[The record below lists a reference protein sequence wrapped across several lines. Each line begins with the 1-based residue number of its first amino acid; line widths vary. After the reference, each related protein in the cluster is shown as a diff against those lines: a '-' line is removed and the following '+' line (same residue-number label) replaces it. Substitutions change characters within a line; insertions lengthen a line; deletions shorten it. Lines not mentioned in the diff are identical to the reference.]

1 MSCDH
6 GKECIHEYT
15 DFFPPLS
22 WFDYFVTKNGN
33 LNFEFPGL
41 SRHSMIIKDI
51 SLHPTF

>member
-1 MSCDH
+1 MV
-6 GKECIHEYT
+6 KNEFTNILI
-15 DFFPPLS
+15 FFPPLS